1 MTIRPVG
8 EGVGAYASPPPTNGE
23 ILRSRARQLAK
34 PIASNAGLA
43 DRIDAV
49 SFSLGRERYAIDARY
64 VFAVFRLASLTPLPG
79 ARPPV
84 AGVTPWR
91 GDVLTVLDIRGLVG
105 ISVTAL
111 DDLARVIVI
120 GNDRPELGLL
130 ADRIDDPLQLAAGS
144 VHPLSA
150 DRASRASEI
159 LRGVTSDA
167 VVVLDAPALL
177 ARQSAAE
184 DLPPLAAL

>member
-1 MTIRPVG
+1 MTVDGRSDTTRRL
-8 EGVGAYASPPPTNGE
+8 ESPTSARE
-23 ILRSRARQLAK
+23 VLRERARQLAR
-34 PIASNAGLA
+34 PLTRASTTRRL
-43 DRIDAV
+43 DAV
-49 SFSLGRERYAIDARY
+49 SFSLGRERYAVEARH
-64 VFAVFRLASLTPLPG
+64 VFAVFRLESLTPLPG

-105 ISVTAL
+105 ATATAL
-111 DDLARVIVI
+111 DDLARVIVL

-130 ADRIDDPLQLAAGS
+130 ADRIDDPLQLDPGS

-150 DRASRASEI
+150 ERASRGSEI

-177 ARQSAAE
+177 ARQSATE
-184 DLPPLAAL
+184 DLSPRATL

>member
-1 MTIRPVG
+1 MTTSAADR
-8 EGVGAYASPPPTNGE
+8 T
-23 ILRSRARQLAK
+23 ILRDRARLLAK
-34 PIASNAGLA
+34 PVGTDGRTLH
-43 DRIDAV
+43 RIDAV
-49 SFSLGRERYAIDARY
+49 AFSLGRERYAIDARH

-91 GDVLTVLDIRGLVG
+91 GDVLTVLDIRSLVG
-105 ISVTAL
+105 AVPTAL
-111 DDLARVIVI
+111 DDLARVIVL
-120 GNDRPELGLL
+120 GHDRPEFGLL
-130 ADRIDDPLQLAAGS
+130 ADKIDDPLQLDAAA
-144 VHPLSA
+144 VHALPPE
-150 DRASRASEI
+150 RASRGTNI

-184 DLPPLAAL
+184 DPTPSVTP